1 MNSTQSDEKE
11 FGRWCREGMLFE
23 VQEWLRAGKPVPLGR
38 TVQESPLV
46 LAASNGFHRLV
57 LILLGQGL
65 GEAQTRL
72 DAALAASAAGGH
84 AETCR
89 LLLGRGAAIGAVLS
103 ASVVRCGNFETAA
116 FLMAAGA
123 DIKTGYPLALDLVK
137 EKEAAYAFF
146 RRFRRIKE
154 VRRQGAM
161 ALRDAVRDGE
171 EHRATRFIRA
181 GADPRIVV
189 PTLPTYFDDGLDESS
204 ALTDAVKSG
213 TFRMLMRMRLR
224 KSDVTSDLLE
234 DAFLN
239 INRAKFVYL
248 LKVAGG
254 RANDVPGGGS
264 ALLHKCIWHL
274 ADWGRFKGLHY
285 RRQSDEAWKVA
296 TDLVRMGAR
305 WEPDKRELRHIRY
318 YMCFVDDNRLV
329 DLARLLIEGRGAS
342 RDLVIK
348 FFDTPKMRQGLGNE
362 MEKIKSFVAG
372 DCVGATTGGS
382 YGGGQDE

>member
-161 ALRDAVRDGE
+161 ALRDAVGDGE

-213 TFRMLMRMRLR
+213 TFRMLI
-224 KSDVTSDLLE
+224 E
-234 DAFLN
+234 
-239 INRAKFVYL
+239 
-248 LKVAGG
+248 G
-254 RANDVPGGGS
+254 
-264 ALLHKCIWHL
+264 
-274 ADWGRFKGLHY
+274 
-285 RRQSDEAWKVA
+285 Q
-296 TDLVRMGAR
+296 GAR
-305 WEPDKRELRHIRY
+305 R
-318 YMCFVDDNRLV
+318 
-329 DLARLLIEGRGAS
+329 DLA
-342 RDLVIK
+342 IK
-348 FFDTPKMRQGLGNE
+348 FFDTPKMQRLIS
-362 MEKIKSFVAG
+362 KV
-372 DCVGATTGGS
+372 
-382 YGGGQDE
+382 